1 MYFKIKIFCDN
12 LSIQFNVISKN
23 RKNTLENIDNY
34 ITLKQKENKPI
45 HLVYICT
52 HNSRRSQFGQIWS
65 RVAADYYQI
74 KNINTYSGGTEATS
88 FNMNA
93 IQSLHRLGF
102 EINPKNDSLNTIYE
116 VYYDSVKT
124 PINCFSKLYN
134 HSANPNSNFAAIMT
148 CSDAEEN
155 CPFIPEADIRLLTT
169 YSDPKEFDYTSLQ
182 DIKYDERCKEIALET
197 FYVFSLIK

>member
-1 MYFKIKIFCDN
+1 V
-12 LSIQFNVISKN
+12 S
-23 RKNTLENIDNY
+23 R
-34 ITLKQKENKPI
+34 
-45 HLVYICT
+45 LVGSEMCIRD
-52 HNSRRSQFGQIWS
+52 S
-65 RVAADYYQI
+65 
-74 KNINTYSGGTEATS
+74 TYSGGTEITS

-102 EINPKNDSLNTIYE
+102 EINSKEDSLNPIYE
-116 VYYDSVKT
+116 VFYDSVKT

-134 HSANPNSNFAAIMT
+134 HSTNPNNNFAAIMT

-155 CPFIPEADIRLLTT
+155 CPFIPEADIRLLTN

-182 DIKYDERCKEIALET
+182 DIKYDERCLEIALEI